1 VVDKNKYLAGI
12 IGLAIG
18 FSISF
23 FWTSSYN
30 KSNAPAVT
38 GGQASQ
44 MPGAGGAGGAGGA
57 PNQQAMMAQVQQGI
71 ERAKNNPKDFQAQ
84 VAAARMFAQI
94 GRDAETVEYLE
105 KAYAIN
111 PDEFIKQSKTEL
123 EGALGF
129 MGLYH
134 ADQKKFDEAETWYH
148 RALEANPNDSRVRVE
163 LATSFIQRQPPAPE
177 KAIQELQLA
186 LKSNAKDAHALGHL
200 VEAYALKKDARGAE
214 EALNSLKEADPA
226 NQRLASLQG
235 MVADLK
241 AGKSVSIP
249 KE

>member
-1 VVDKNKYLAGI
+1 MDKNKILVGL

-18 FSISF
+18 FGISF

-30 KSNAPAVT
+30 KSNPPAVT
-38 GGQASQ
+38 AGPASQ
-44 MPGAGGAGGAGGA
+44 MPGANGAGGA

-84 VAAARMFAQI
+84 IAAARMFAQI

-111 PDEFIKQSKTEL
+111 PDEFIKQSKTDL

-134 ADQKKFDEAETWYH
+134 AEQKKFEEAETWFH

-214 EALNSLKEADPA
+214 EALNNLKEADPA
-226 NQRLASLQG
+226 NQRLASLQS
-235 MVADLK
+235 MVTDLK
-241 AGKSVSIP
+241 AGKPISIP